1 LDGEYGT
8 LLFEA
13 ILDFKDKDFLP
24 LLYQNLKLSED
35 STDINPEWIKELKL
49 CITELEKI

>member
-1 LDGEYGT
+1 MGEYGT